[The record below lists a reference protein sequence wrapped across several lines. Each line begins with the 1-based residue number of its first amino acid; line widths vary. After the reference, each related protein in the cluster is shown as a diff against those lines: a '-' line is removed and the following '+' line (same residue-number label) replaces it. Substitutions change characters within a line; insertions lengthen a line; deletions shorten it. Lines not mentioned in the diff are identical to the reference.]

1 MNDIKQLL
9 RTFDSKVNFT
19 ANIELLQKPA
29 TLEEELLYLTGKI
42 NNQELRDKMLAKKT
56 CYLRYAAYIMNE
68 IPLEFIAPIRQYWIT
83 DILDLIPGDF
93 KHLERGLVENLID
106 EMLGEI
112 NKDYYESVKKS
123 IVDYILKDDDERL
136 RIGIIEVIDELPE
149 YGSAIYRGIEPNEDW
164 KEHVNDSR
172 DKIAQNLV
180 VNSKAT
186 LSLMRSWHQ
195 KYNKMNFLLLS
206 TNKDQPMTIQYFIKI
221 QEDRVL
227 ILTYTYLDK

>member
-1 MNDIKQLL
+1 M
-9 RTFDSKVNFT
+9 
-19 ANIELLQKPA
+19 
-29 TLEEELLYLTGKI
+29 
-42 NNQELRDKMLAKKT
+42 
-56 CYLRYAAYIMNE
+56 
-68 IPLEFIAPIRQYWIT
+68 
-83 DILDLIPGDF
+83 DLIPGDF

-172 DKIAQNLV
+172 DKIA
-180 VNSKAT
+180 
-186 LSLMRSWHQ
+186 
-195 KYNKMNFLLLS
+195 
-206 TNKDQPMTIQYFIKI
+206 
-221 QEDRVL
+221 
-227 ILTYTYLDK
+227 